1 MDRLSRS
8 FLLFLLVLLID
19 SPLTCHSWGWFS
31 SSSSENTDS
40 SSYSRSSHRR
50 SNPEFSI
57 EVFSDQKA
65 VRVLEDA
72 KNKLVGPNSCWQ
84 NAYRYLFS
92 GCKETIATEE
102 KRKRFAWH
110 LSDCFLK
117 DSGRPAF
124 PTCSDD
130 STMMSCLKKLDDHEH
145 KIYLEFML
153 ETNTICQQLQSY
165 AFKNEIERL
174 VNELKSS
181 AQHTEDK
188 LDILES
194 KSDSLIQSSSLIHDS
209 LGSIDARVQNVAH
222 VTNTIETR
230 MSGLSQQTAEI
241 YQEQKSIAES
251 QMELMDG
258 QVKMKETLKD
268 GMEMFSDAYTNIQEG
283 VDKLKS
289 DTKQI
294 EGEISVLGDNLST
307 RMNDLQ
313 SKTDDIGVKADSSL
327 DKQQMLL
334 DGQSVAL
341 DGIQFLTRFQ
351 SEALQESR
359 NTLQRLKEFS
369 QEQQEDLAKRQEKL
383 QEVHDH
389 LYENSKSML
398 EAQVAFEAKQAN
410 MFVALDKL
418 FALHNAMLLESRV
431 IKAFVIYFLSIF
443 VIYMFTSTKQTYIIR
458 PRLYIGMC
466 VTLAL
471 EVASLR
477 YVNDAERQAWII
489 NILRCLFAVLA
500 SAQLLHS
507 VFTYRD
513 YDVLNHQILLGLV
526 DKVNNILSKRE
537 MSWDEEDTESEVDWT
552 SWVDTDITDDDKNLG
567 DADFKTPQVIKNKP
581 DITSSTMTRRV
592 YNLRPR

>member
-1 MDRLSRS
+1 MDRLSKS
-8 FLLFLLVLLID
+8 FLLFLLILLLD
-19 SPLTCHSWGWFS
+19 SPLTCQSWGWFS

-40 SSYSRSSHRR
+40 SSYSRSSHQR

-117 DSGRPAF
+117 DSGRQAF

-130 STMMSCLKKLDDHEH
+130 STMMSCLKKLNDHEH

-181 AQHTEDK
+181 AQNTEDK
-188 LDILES
+188 LDILEN
-194 KSDSLIQSSSLIHDS
+194 KSDSLMKSSSLIHDS

-251 QMELMDG
+251 QMELMNG

-268 GMEMFSDAYTNIQEG
+268 GMEMFNDAYTNIQEG

-307 RMNDLQ
+307 RMNDLK
-313 SKTDDIGVKADSSL
+313 SKTDDIGVKTGSSL
-327 DKQQMLL
+327 DKQQKLL

-359 NTLQRLKEFS
+359 NTLERLKEFS

-431 IKAFVIYFLSIF
+431 IKAFFIYFLSIF

-458 PRLYIGMC
+458 PRLYIGLC
-466 VTLAL
+466 VTLAS

-489 NILRCLFAVLA
+489 NLLRSLFAVLA

-526 DKVNNILSKRE
+526 DKVNNMVSKRE
-537 MSWDEEDTESEVDWT
+537 ISWDEEDTESEVDWT
-552 SWVDTDITDDDKNLG
+552 SWIDTDLTDDDENLG
-567 DADFKTPQVIKNKP
+567 DCDFQIPQVIKNKP
-581 DITSSTMTRRV
+581 DITSSTMTGRV

>member
-1 MDRLSRS
+1 MDRLSRKFLM
-8 FLLFLLVLLID
+8 FLLIVLLD

-31 SSSSENTDS
+31 SSSSSSAKDTYS
-40 SSYSRSSHRR
+40 SSFSRSYK
-50 SNPEFSI
+50 SNPDFSM

-65 VRVLEDA
+65 VRVLKDA
-72 KNKLVGPNSCWQ
+72 KNKLDGPNSCWQ
-84 NAYRYLFS
+84 NAYSYLFT

-102 KRKRFAWH
+102 KRKRFAWY
-110 LSDCFLK
+110 LSDCFIK
-117 DSGRPAF
+117 DSGRTAF
-124 PTCSDD
+124 PTCKDE

-145 KIYLEFML
+145 KIYLDFLL

-165 AFKNEIERL
+165 AFKHEIERL
-174 VNELKSS
+174 VNELKST
-181 AQHTEDK
+181 AQNTEDK

-194 KSDSLIQSSSLIHDS
+194 KSDSLIQTSSMIHDS
-209 LGSIDARVQNVAH
+209 LGSLDVRVQNVAH
-222 VTNTIETR
+222 VANTLETSV
-230 MSGLSQQTAEI
+230 SGLSQQTIEI
-241 YQEQKSIAES
+241 SQEQKNIAES
-251 QMELMDG
+251 QLALMDG

-294 EGEISVLGDNLST
+294 EVEISVLGNNLST
-307 RMNDLQ
+307 KMVDLQ
-313 SKTDDIGVKADSSL
+313 STTEDIGIKAGSSL
-327 DKQQMLL
+327 EKQQKLL

-389 LYENSKSML
+389 LFENSKSML
-398 EAQVAFEAKQAN
+398 EAQEAFEAKQAN

-458 PRLYIGMC
+458 PRLYIGLC

-477 YVNDAERQAWII
+477 YVNDTERQAWII
-489 NILRCLFAVLA
+489 NLIRSLFALLA
-500 SAQLLHS
+500 SAQLLHAAFS
-507 VFTYRD
+507 YRD
-513 YDVLNHQILLGLV
+513 YEVLNHQILLRLV
-526 DKVNNILSKRE
+526 DKVNGMQSNKDLSY
-537 MSWDEEDTESEVDWT
+537 DEDTESEVDWT
-552 SWVDTDITDDDKNLG
+552 SWVDTDLTDDDDNLG
-567 DADFKTPQVIKNKP
+567 DPDYKIPLVIKDNP
-581 DITSSTMTRRV
+581 VTTSSMTRRL
-592 YNLRPR
+592 YNFRPR